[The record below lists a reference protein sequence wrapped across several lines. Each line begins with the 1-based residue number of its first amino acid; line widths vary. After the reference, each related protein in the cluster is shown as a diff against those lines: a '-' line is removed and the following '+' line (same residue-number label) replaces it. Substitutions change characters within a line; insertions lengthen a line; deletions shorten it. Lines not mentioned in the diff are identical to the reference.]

1 MYKIIDKITVKRYK
15 DMTGKLYIMD
25 KKNENKSLK
34 KKIHNKK
41 IIKDIKNFFSFLDL

>member
-1 MYKIIDKITVKRYK
+1 
-15 DMTGKLYIMD
+15 MTGKLYIMD

-41 IIKDIKNFFSFLDL
+41 IIKDIKIFFFRSLILIFLFFFS